1 MLNLIASTLSEV
13 VTSDFVTKCLPEN
26 SRHIY
31 HAVKEHVKGS
41 RDPIDETLNESLKVT
56 LKTLKVVLHQRDSK
70 LSAHDVKVFQAQ
82 FEDEFWSPFIEN
94 IEGTSAD
101 LSRLRNACADACDG
115 LLAHVDRLTLNLAID
130 DLPHLLFDV
139 PVSNGLAKS
148 VSKSLNL
155 ADEAKRDLRRQLERA
170 NLDDRA
176 TDFLLF
182 KDLLFTCLIA
192 QFKKRVERS
201 PTVHGIFKIYQQ
213 NKISV
218 DLERLELN
226 LEESQ
231 LALHNERKT
240 LHTEMQ
246 TLGLQ
251 IAQSPQNTELLSRI
265 ATLAQTQG
273 ALQRDLNHFDGRLR
287 EMNAQLAGLSM
298 ELQIFHEGFND
309 FVSTHGVMIEEMH
322 SDVKD
327 INSKL
332 DTMMEMIQTGAYSNV
347 NKEDSAESIE
357 VSTAQGEEY
366 VGAENDDKLRTLR
379 EFINHQILMC
389 LHLYTE
395 KMEREFFI
403 ESALSDVESEESIK
417 LLNEVLHEAN
427 VKREVDVLNMMKAHM
442 QPVLMSGYF
451 SPNEVEN
458 FLYSAEQHGLHREKL
473 LTLIQDE
480 CMRASCINGVEM
492 ADRFKKYLE
501 ISYPPHVPFTDIS
514 PFLEWAERNQLRSSD
529 AKSILRAYCA
539 PHPLI

>member
-26 SRHIY
+26 SHNIY
-31 HAVKEHVKGS
+31 RAVKEHIKGQS
-41 RDPIDETLNESLKVT
+41 DPIDETLNESIKVT
-56 LKTLKVVLHQRDSK
+56 LKTLKIVLNQKDSK
-70 LSAHDVKVFQAQ
+70 FSAHDIKAFKTQ
-82 FEDEFWSPFIEN
+82 FEDEFWAPFIEN
-94 IEGTSAD
+94 IDGSSAD

-115 LLAHVDRLTLNLAID
+115 LLTHVDRLTLNLAID

-139 PVSNGLAKS
+139 PKSDGISKS

-155 ADEAKRDLRRQLERA
+155 ADEAKRELRRQLERA

-182 KDLLFTCLIA
+182 RDLLFTCLIA

-201 PTVHGIFKIYQQ
+201 PTVHGIFEIYRQ

-218 DLERLELN
+218 NLERLEIN

-231 LALHNERKT
+231 LALHNELKT

-251 IAQSPQNTELLSRI
+251 IAQSPQNTKLLSRI
-265 ATLAQTQG
+265 GVLAQTQG
-273 ALQRDLNHFDGRLR
+273 ALQRDLNHFDDRLR
-287 EMNAQLAGLSM
+287 EMNAQLIGLSM

-332 DTMMEMIQTGAYSNV
+332 DTMMEMIQTGAYSTMNTEESAQISEPSIV
-347 NKEDSAESIE
+347 REEDHGRTE
-357 VSTAQGEEY
+357 
-366 VGAENDDKLRTLR
+366 DDEKLKTLR
-379 EFINHQILMC
+379 DFINHQILMC
-389 LHLYTE
+389 LHVYTE
-395 KMEREFFI
+395 KMERDFFI

-417 LLNEVLHEAN
+417 LLNEMLHEAN

-442 QPVLMSGYF
+442 KPVLMSGYF

-458 FLYSAEQHGLHREKL
+458 FIYSAEQNGLNREKL

-480 CMRASCINGVEM
+480 CMRASCVNGVEM
-492 ADRFKKYLE
+492 ADRFRKYLE

-539 PHPLI
+539 PHPLF